1 MGNEG
6 EFQLWRS
13 LRSSTTAWASNLL
26 RHTSG
31 ARGHQQRIVNMVLS
45 VFAGV
50 ISALVC
56 RERAVAIG
64 RLNVWSSFYVG

>member
-6 EFQLWRS
+6 EIQLWRS
-13 LRSSTTAWASNLL
+13 PRSSSTAWASNLL

-31 ARGHQQRIVNMVLS
+31 ERVHQQRIVNMVLS
-45 VFAGV
+45 VLARVF
-50 ISALVC
+50 SAQVC

-64 RLNVWSSFYVG
+64 RLKVWGSFYVD